1 MAKIER
7 HPAPEKLLQQITTET
22 INAMELGGAD
32 RIGDVAPLETGVDL
46 IAKAWGLPQEI
57 HQASVDLIQKEKELV
72 RSGSREAALPDNE
85 LLEPYDGEMI
95 VELLWGLFETAVK
108 LENAQERTEMHNL
121 AIIMAERL
129 NLDSWIAECGPAA
142 TEKK

>member
-46 IAKAWGLPQEI
+46 IAKAWGLPQDLLDNSL
-57 HQASVDLIQKEKELV
+57 ALIQRQKKLV
-72 RSGSREAALPDNE
+72 GDGSGKAALPDDE
-85 LLEPYDGEMI
+85 LLEPYDGGMI
-95 VELLWGLFETAVK
+95 AELVWGLFETAIRLDDAGDRK
-108 LENAQERTEMHNL
+108 TIHHL
-121 AIIMAERL
+121 ALLLADI
-129 NLDSWIAECGPAA
+129 LDFDEWIEESSP
-142 TEKK
+142 TEK

>member
-46 IAKAWGLPQEI
+46 IAKAWGLPQELLDNSL
-57 HQASVDLIQKEKELV
+57 ALIQRQRRLV
-72 RSGSREAALPDNE
+72 GDGSGKAALPDDQ
-85 LLEPYDGEMI
+85 LLEAYDGGMTA
-95 VELLWGLFETAVK
+95 ELVWGLFETAVR
-108 LENAQERTEMHNL
+108 LDDAQDRAKIHEL
-121 AIIMAERL
+121 ALLLADI
-129 NLDSWIAECGPAA
+129 LDFDEWIEVSGPGGG
-142 TEKK
+142 EK

>member
-1 MAKIER
+1 MTRYER
-7 HPAPEKLLQQITTET
+7 HPAPEKLLRQITTEAV
-22 INAMELGGAD
+22 NLLALGTPDKPGDASLPEAGA
-32 RIGDVAPLETGVDL
+32 AL
-46 IAKAWGLPQEI
+46 IVKAWGLPQEI
-57 HQASVDLIQKEKELV
+57 HQASVDLIRKEKELV
-72 RSGSREAALPDNE
+72 RSGSREAALPDSK

-108 LENAQERTEMHNL
+108 LENAQERAEMHNL
-121 AIIMAERL
+121 AIIMAESL

>member
-72 RSGSREAALPDNE
+72 RSGSHEAALPDSE
-85 LLEPYDGEMI
+85 LLETYDGPMI

-108 LENAQERTEMHNL
+108 LQNAQDRAAIHDL
-121 AIIMAERL
+121 AILMADSL
-129 NLDSWIAECGPAA
+129 SLDAWIEACGTAEAA
-142 TEKK
+142 E

>member
-7 HPAPEKLLQQITTET
+7 HPAPEKLLQQITTEP

-121 AIIMAERL
+121 AIIMAESL